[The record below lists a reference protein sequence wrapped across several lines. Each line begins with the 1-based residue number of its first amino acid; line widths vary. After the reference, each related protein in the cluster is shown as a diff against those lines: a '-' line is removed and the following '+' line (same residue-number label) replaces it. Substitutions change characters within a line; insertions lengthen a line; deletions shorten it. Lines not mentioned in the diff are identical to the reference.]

1 MHISTKRQLL
11 LGVSKRKTLSQ
22 MVKKD
27 RQDLRVC
34 FNQAAYVLTSLRI
47 ELAHSRQTYFHN
59 LSCMREVPLPQPLTG
74 PRITAVSPTAFSC
87 GRGAWGNSVALPHI
101 HPFLAILSCFWQW
114 LQIKCTTTAWTDYT
128 KWCSGSS
135 THGGWCSE
143 MLLEGRQRKERGK
156 EFYKDTSD
164 SKANIAFLSPKSS

>member
-1 MHISTKRQLL
+1 MHISTKCQLL
-11 LGVSKRKTLSQ
+11 LGVSKGKTLSQ

-47 ELAHSRQTYFHN
+47 ELARSRWTYFHS

-87 GRGAWGNSVALPHI
+87 GRGAWGNSVLWHTGAPSL
-101 HPFLAILSCFWQW
+101 LSSAGF
-114 LQIKCTTTAWTDYT
+114 D
-128 KWCSGSS
+128 SG
-135 THGGWCSE
+135 
-143 MLLEGRQRKERGK
+143 
-156 EFYKDTSD
+156 Y
-164 SKANIAFLSPKSS
+164 KSSALQQHGLITQSGIQAVLPVHMVFGDASGRKAKKGRRKRVLQGYIWQ